1 MVSVVVNA
9 VETVEN
15 ETIKD
20 SVVVPNEGVCEVV
33 EDGVDRIDISD
44 EVKVHFVFSQC
55 VVVLVMEAMNSLETE
70 SDDGGIIV
78 VLLLTCVIGYSDG
91 EIVPDDIESVDVET
105 TGIVDVETTGIVEVV
120 VTHISLIQ

>member
-70 SDDGGIIV
+70 SDDGIIV

-91 EIVPDDIESVDVET
+91 EIFPDDIES
-105 TGIVDVETTGIVEVV
+105 VDVETTGIVEVV

>member
-55 VVVLVMEAMNSLETE
+55 VVVLVVEAMNSLETE
-70 SDDGGIIV
+70 SDDGIIV

-105 TGIVDVETTGIVEVV
+105 TGIVEVV